1 MHKYIDYK
9 HITELLKKE
18 EYFSPI
24 YILLGN
30 ELLLVN
36 ECKLNI
42 ISEFKKRG
50 FVYFY
55 NSSMDLHSN
64 WSEFTESIK
73 SISLFEKYRI
83 FNIDITNASPGKIG
97 SEHIIKI
104 ANFLA
109 EKKDTIL
116 IVQVPKKD
124 INTKNSNWMKS
135 LTKLG
140 ISINI
145 PNIKSS
151 ELPFWIKERLL
162 LQKQYV
168 DNNSLFWIA
177 NKVDNN
183 LVIANQEIIKLG
195 LIFEEGYIDEESIKN
210 SIVSNNSKYNI
221 YDFRL
226 SIFQKKISKILE
238 ILLYLKEENIHPALI
253 LWAIYE
259 DIRII
264 GILIDAPREQFSY
277 ILNSNKIFGNH
288 RDLIENYSR
297 DVNKNFLYKIIN
309 KLHNIDLSIK
319 GMDEE
324 GTSKNLW
331 AELINVSVN
340 IATLKIS

>member
-1 MHKYIDYK
+1 MHKYIEYK
-9 HITELLKKE
+9 KITELLKKE

-36 ECKLNI
+36 ECKLSI

-50 FVYFY
+50 FIYFY
-55 NSSMDLHSN
+55 NSSMDSHSN
-64 WSEFTESIK
+64 WSELMESIK
-73 SISLFEKYRI
+73 STSLFEKYRI
-83 FNIDITNASPGKIG
+83 FNIDIINASPGKTG
-97 SEHIIKI
+97 SEYIIEI

-109 EKKDTIL
+109 AQKDTIL
-116 IVQVPKKD
+116 VIQVPKKD
-124 INTKNSNWMKS
+124 KNTKNSNWMKF

-140 ISINI
+140 ITINI
-145 PNIKSS
+145 PNIKSN

-162 LQKQYV
+162 LQKQYI

-177 NKVDNN
+177 HQVDNN

-195 LIFEEGYIDEESIKN
+195 LIFGEGYIDEKSIKN

-226 SIFQKKISKILE
+226 SIFQKKIPKILE
-238 ILLYLKEENIHPALI
+238 IILYLKEENIHPALI

-264 GILIDAPREQFSY
+264 GLLIETSKEQISY
-277 ILNSNKIFGNH
+277 VLNSNKIFGTH
-288 RDLIENYSR
+288 RDLIENYSLH
-297 DVNKNFLYKIIN
+297 VNKNFLRKITN

-319 GMDEE
+319 GIEEE
-324 GTSKNLW
+324 GNSKNLW
-331 AELINVSVN
+331 AELINISTN
-340 IATLKIS
+340 IATLE